1 MRVTTLTPN
10 LIQLITFPRVFPIN
24 YYLVREDDGFT
35 LVDTGIRGAGA
46 KDILAAAARLGA
58 PIRRIALTH
67 AHADHAGGLDGLHAA
82 LPDAEVL
89 ITARA
94 ARPLGGDRT
103 LDPGEPGGKLR
114 GSWKTCATKPTR
126 LLAVGDRVGSLEVVA
141 AAGHTPGHVA
151 FLDTRDRALI
161 AGDAFQT
168 RGGIA
173 VSGVVRPLF
182 PFPAMGTWHGPTAL
196 ASARGLRALNPSLL
210 VVGHGSAIASPAA
223 AMDQAIAAAARKWA
237 QALSHAG

>member
-1 MRVTTLTPN
+1 MRVTPLTSH
-10 LIQLITFPRVFPIN
+10 LIQLTTLPRVFPVN

-35 LVDTGIRGAGA
+35 LVDTGIRGA

-67 AHADHAGGLDGLHAA
+67 AHADHVGGLDALHAA

-89 ITARA
+89 ITARD
-94 ARPLGGDRT
+94 ARPLRGDRS

-114 GSWKTCATKPTR
+114 GGWKTCAAKPTR
-126 LLAVGDRVGSLEVVA
+126 LLAIGDRVGSLEVVA

-196 ASARGLRALNPSLL
+196 ASARELRALDPSLL
-210 VVGHGSAIASPAA
+210 VVGHGSAIASPVA

-237 QALSHAG
+237 QVLSHAG